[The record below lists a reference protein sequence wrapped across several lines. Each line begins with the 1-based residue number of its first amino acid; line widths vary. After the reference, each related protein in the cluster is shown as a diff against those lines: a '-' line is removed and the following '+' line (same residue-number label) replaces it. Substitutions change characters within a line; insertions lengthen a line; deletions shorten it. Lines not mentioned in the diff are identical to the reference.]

1 MSDARPATP
10 LASRLADLIRQHGPL
25 PVSAFM
31 AACLDDPEHGY
42 YRTKPAI
49 GRAGDFV
56 TAPEISQIF
65 GELIGLWTAVVW
77 QQMGAPQAVTLV
89 ELGPGRGT
97 LMRDALRATRRVPG
111 FHGALNVVMVDA
123 NPHLRAKQEATL
135 QDAGVPIAWC
145 ASLDELAAT
154 AGGPAIVV
162 ANEFVD
168 CWPVQ
173 QLVRADGR
181 WHVRAV
187 GLDAAGRLAF
197 VPGPATDL
205 PVSGDAPDGTIAE
218 TFDYA
223 SIGAA
228 LARFEHVAALIVDYG
243 DAGFGVRIGDTL
255 QAVRGHAYE
264 PPLDNPGE
272 ADLTAHVAFG
282 MLAAAV
288 TSPGALVADGPIT
301 QATLLGRLGAVERA
315 SKLMAANPAEAAAI
329 EGAVARL
336 LQPAGMGGRFKAL
349 AIRSAGLPV
358 PPGFQG
364 ATTWTRGQPA

>member
-1 MSDARPATP
+1 MTDARPATP
-10 LASRLADLIRQHGPL
+10 LASRLADRIRQNGPL
-25 PVSAFM
+25 PVAAFM

-77 QQMGAPQAVTLV
+77 QQMGAPPAVTLV

-97 LMRDALRATRRVPG
+97 LMRDALRTTRRVPG
-111 FHGALNVVMVDA
+111 FHGALKVVLVDA
-123 NPHLRAKQEATL
+123 NPHLRAMQEATL
-135 QDAGVPIAWC
+135 RDAGVPIAWC
-145 ASLDELAAT
+145 ASLDELAAN
-154 AGGPAIVV
+154 AAGPAIVV

-168 CWPVQ
+168 CWPVHQ
-173 QLVRADGR
+173 FVRVNGR
-181 WHVRAV
+181 WHGLAV
-187 GLDAAGRLAF
+187 GLDAEGGLTFLRGREVELSA
-197 VPGPATDL
+197 V
-205 PVSGDAPDGTIAE
+205 DAADGTIAE

-223 SIGAA
+223 PIGAA
-228 LARFEHVAALIVDYG
+228 LARFERVAALIVDYG
-243 DAGFGVRIGDTL
+243 DASLGPRIGDTL

-282 MLAAAV
+282 TLAAAATASGV
-288 TSPGALVADGPIT
+288 LVADGPIT

-349 AIRSAGLPV
+349 AIRSAGLPG
-358 PPGFQG
+358 PPGFEG